1 MAMYGNFGG
10 FTGYAPATSKGQ
22 QEFMQGMATTEDTL
36 ARSEAARIQRMRQE
50 EYLQKQRALAQQQ
63 IADLQPAQAR
73 QMATPIEP
81 EFDDFSTG
89 GAFTTPTPAP
99 DTSPRTVPERN
110 FAARNETPA
119 GPDQSAAESA
129 RLSGKP
135 TPGES
140 AAAALGLKDR
150 SRELQRLKELQKLNP
165 TGPSTSAKA
174 RPAVG
179 ELQSPAE
186 TQRLIE
192 KNRSIAQG
200 ATQAE
205 ARGAAAAPDFD
216 KLANAVMMVESGGR
230 ADAVS
235 PKGAVG
241 KMQTMPGTLADPG
254 YGVKPAKDNSP
265 AEQERVGREYLQAM
279 LRKYGNLEHALM
291 AYNWGPGNVDKWLAS
306 GANPNA
312 VPQETRDYVPKV
324 MAQMGGSPMVQT
336 SAPAQAAPAQAATAQ
351 AAPAQSAPAQ
361 AAPAQVALPAAGQ
374 PATPQQAAVMFSPE
388 YVNGTQQ
395 QAGEEIRMA
404 RMQLAEINQ
413 LLAAAPDNATA
424 STLLAAAQKIRF
436 GAQNSLYKDAAARAA
451 RGDENAVAQ
460 LAGAAAIQYAQTPQG
475 YVAVAQD
482 QNGNWVATSQPMAR
496 ETFINNLYSVATG
509 AAAARA
515 AKQADQDIKTN
526 ADMRVA
532 QQKFGQD
539 LMMERLKSQNAL
551 EKLVVEKRLT
561 PVDSKITI
569 SSFDG
574 KAYVTNRDGVF
585 VVEPGKDI
593 GNGIKSE
600 PSLVPISPANMPA
613 Y

>member
-22 QEFMQGMATTEDTL
+22 REFMQGMATTEDAL
-36 ARSEAARIQRMRQE
+36 ARSEADRIQRMRQE

-63 IADLQPAQAR
+63 IEDLQPAQAR

-89 GAFTTPTPAP
+89 GAFTTSAP

-110 FAARNETPA
+110 FAARNETPV

-140 AAAALGLKDR
+140 AAAALGLKNR

-165 TGPSTSAKA
+165 TGPSSAAKA

-179 ELQSPAE
+179 EVQSPAE

-200 ATQAE
+200 AKQAE

-216 KLANAVMMVESGGR
+216 KLANAVKMVESGGR

-241 KMQTMPGTLADPG
+241 PMQTMPGTLADPG
-254 YGVKPAKDNSP
+254 YGVTPAKDNSP
-265 AEQERVGREYLQAM
+265 AEQERVGRDYLQAM

-312 VPQETRDYVPKV
+312 VPKETRDYVPKV

-336 SAPAQAAPAQAATAQ
+336 SAPTQAAPAPATTAQAAPAQAT
-351 AAPAQSAPAQ
+351 
-361 AAPAQVALPAAGQ
+361 PAQVALPAAGQ

-515 AKQADQDIKTN
+515 AKQAEQDMKTN

-551 EKLVVEKRLT
+551 EKLVLEKRLD
-561 PVDSKITI
+561 PGESKITI

-574 KAYVTNRDGVF
+574 KAYITNRDGVF
-585 VVEPGKDI
+585 MVEQGKDL

-600 PSLVPISPANMPA
+600 PTLIPVNPANMPA

>member
-22 QEFMQGMATTEDTL
+22 REFMQGMATTEDAL
-36 ARSEAARIQRMRQE
+36 ARSEADRIQRMRQE

-63 IADLQPAQAR
+63 IEDLQPAQAR

-89 GAFTTPTPAP
+89 GAFTTSAP

-110 FAARNETPA
+110 FAARNETPV

-140 AAAALGLKDR
+140 AAAALGLKNR

-165 TGPSTSAKA
+165 TGPSSAAKA

-179 ELQSPAE
+179 EVQSPAE

-200 ATQAE
+200 AKQAE

-216 KLANAVMMVESGGR
+216 KLANAVKMVESGGR

-241 KMQTMPGTLADPG
+241 PMQTMPGTLADPG
-254 YGVKPAKDNSP
+254 YGVTPAKDNSP
-265 AEQERVGREYLQAM
+265 AEQERVGRDYLQAM

-312 VPQETRDYVPKV
+312 VPKETRDYVPKV

-336 SAPAQAAPAQAATAQ
+336 SAPTQAAPAPATTAQ

>member
-63 IADLQPAQAR
+63 IEDLQPAQAR
-73 QMATPIEP
+73 QMATPVEP

-89 GAFTTPTPAP
+89 GAYTPPTP
-99 DTSPRTVPERN
+99 DTSPHTVPERN
-110 FAARNETPA
+110 FAARNETPV

-140 AAAALGLKDR
+140 AAAALGLKNR

-165 TGPSTSAKA
+165 TGPSSSAKA

-179 ELQSPAE
+179 EVQSPAE

-192 KNRSIAQG
+192 KNRAIAQG

-216 KLANAVMMVESGGR
+216 KLANAVKMVESGGR

-241 KMQTMPGTLADPG
+241 PMQTMPGTLADPG
-254 YGVKPAKDNSP
+254 YGVTPAKDNSP
-265 AEQERVGREYLQAM
+265 AELERVGRDYLQAM

-312 VPQETRDYVPKV
+312 VPKETREYVPKV

-336 SAPAQAAPAQAATAQ
+336 SAPTQAAPAQAATAQ
-351 AAPAQSAPAQ
+351 AAPAQ
-361 AAPAQVALPAAGQ
+361 VTLPPAGQ

-482 QNGNWVATSQPMAR
+482 QNGNWVPTSQPMAR

-551 EKLVVEKRLT
+551 EKLVLEKRLD
-561 PVDSKITI
+561 PGESKITI

-574 KAYVTNRDGVF
+574 KAYITNRDGVF
-585 VVEPGKDI
+585 MVEQGKDL

-600 PSLVPISPANMPA
+600 PTLVPVSPANMPA